1 MPEQDDLML
10 GDLHDPLLAELDD
23 GLKGLNDECAGDGLT
38 FLPVGLCSGF
48 ISTDLNLE
56 KKYSMGELW

>member
-1 MPEQDDLML
+1 ML

-23 GLKGLNDECAGDGLT
+23 RLKSLTDECIDDGLT

-48 ISTDLNLE
+48 ISTDLNRL